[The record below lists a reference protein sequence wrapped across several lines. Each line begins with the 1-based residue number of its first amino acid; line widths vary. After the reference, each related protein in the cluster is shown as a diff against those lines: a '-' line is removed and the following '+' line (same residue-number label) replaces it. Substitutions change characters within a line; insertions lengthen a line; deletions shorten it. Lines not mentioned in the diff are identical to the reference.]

1 MAGANELGVQAVGDN
16 SDETRRLLS
25 AAAAGDRAELGGL
38 LDRHRGRLRR
48 MLALRLDQRLQGRV
62 DPSDVI
68 QETFLEA
75 TQRLPDYLNQPAMP
89 FFLWLRFLAGQ
100 RLLILHRRHLGAEM
114 RAAGREVSLFRGA
127 MPEASSAALAA
138 HLLGRE
144 CRPSEIAV
152 RAEVKLRLQDA
163 LNQMDPLDREVL
175 ALRHFEE
182 LSNTE
187 VATVLELTKTAA
199 SNRYIRALKRLKE
212 VLASLPDAGPSG

>member
-1 MAGANELGVQAVGDN
+1 MGDD
-16 SDETRRLLS
+16 SDETHRLLT
-25 AAAAGDRAELGGL
+25 AVAAGDRAELGGL
-38 LDRHRGRLRR
+38 FDRHRGRLRR

-68 QETFLEA
+68 QETYLEA
-75 TQRLPDYLNQPAMP
+75 TQRLPEYLHQPAMP

-100 RLLILHRRHLGAEM
+100 RLLIVHRRHLGAEM

-152 RAEVKLRLQDA
+152 RAEIKLRLQDA

-175 ALRHFEE
+175 ALRHFEH
-182 LSNTE
+182 LSNAETARTLQLQE
-187 VATVLELTKTAA
+187 AAA
-199 SNRYIRALKRLKE
+199 SKRYIRALKKLKDI
-212 VLASLPDAGPSG
+212 LASRPGGLGEWLP